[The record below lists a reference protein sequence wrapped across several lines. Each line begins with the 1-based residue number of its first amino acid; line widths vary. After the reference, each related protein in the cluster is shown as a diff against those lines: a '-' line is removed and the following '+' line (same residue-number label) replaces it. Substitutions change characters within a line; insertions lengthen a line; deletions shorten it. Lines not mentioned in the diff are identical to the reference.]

1 MRRKPRWCASGSG
14 RRRRRARGGEAFA
27 AAQAAEEA
35 AAARHER
42 EIEEVRAAG
51 TVGLRFDPLSTDG
64 HHYSDSVRKSLPA
77 GLPPTAIAAALASPP
92 RESRRPRRA
101 SATVVDAAP
110 NVGLRFDP
118 LSVDGHH
125 YSDSVRRSLP
135 HGLPPPLPVGS
146 MVGIGAD
153 PLPPTAAP
161 PPRRRRRADAD
172 HRNGNGWM
180 RAPPPPARRR
190 RRGRAPTPTSSVC
203 CSVVRARRGRRRRRS
218 RRRSGPRRLHT
229 G

>member
-1 MRRKPRWCASGSG
+1 MICSAALPSGAASFKATRDLHVCDRFAFHQQHIDSTAS
-14 RRRRRARGGEAFA
+14 AR
-27 AAQAAEEA
+27 
-35 AAARHER
+35 
-42 EIEEVRAAG
+42 
-51 TVGLRFDPLSTDG
+51 S
-64 HHYSDSVRKSLPA
+64 
-77 GLPPTAIAAALASPP
+77 AALASPQ

-153 PLPPTAAP
+153 PLPPTATASEG
-161 PPRRRRRADAD
+161 AAT
-172 HRNGNGWM
+172 N
-180 RAPPPPARRR
+180 A
-190 RRGRAPTPTSSVC
+190 T
-203 CSVVRARRGRRRRRS
+203 
-218 RRRSGPRRLHT
+218 
-229 G
+229 